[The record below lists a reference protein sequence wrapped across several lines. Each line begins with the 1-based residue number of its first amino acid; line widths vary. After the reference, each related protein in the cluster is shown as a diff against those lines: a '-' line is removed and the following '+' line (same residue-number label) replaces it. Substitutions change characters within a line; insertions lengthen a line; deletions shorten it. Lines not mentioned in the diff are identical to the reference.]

1 MCAEKLK
8 DMTFYILLRKE
19 KQRKDGSFPIA
30 LRFRWNDRIGYIKTG
45 LCATKK
51 QVAETKEGALKLTD
65 GFLNRL
71 LTDRTALYNKIVLEM
86 GLSANSYSAPELAK
100 YITQKADE
108 ITAPKPKKLEKI
120 SLTDFAADYINKRE
134 ALNERNGLN
143 SGGSAANIKCAINS
157 LKRFAKKDNIF
168 FDDITVEFLNEYRHW
183 MLTTQGRA
191 GKGVK
196 GRGLQLYL
204 GHLNHLFREAERM
217 YNNKRERIFVIFN
230 PFEDYKIPKPPMPE
244 KRAITLEQL
253 RQIRDH
259 QPQGEREELA
269 HDMFMLSFYLI
280 GMNAVDLYTCPPIA
294 GKYITYQRSKT
305 KGRRDDK
312 AEISVLIPPEAVPLL
327 EKYAGKK
334 QLLNLRERYS
344 AISNFNAAL
353 NKGLKVLGEKIG
365 LPGLT
370 FYAARHTWATLAENS
385 VGIDKY
391 TVHKCLN
398 HVDEKMRMTDRYTK
412 TDWRPINRTNR
423 QVLDFL
429 ATGVEVSDDE

>member
-1 MCAEKLK
+1 
-8 DMTFYILLRKE
+8 MTFHILLRKE
-19 KQRKDGSFPIA
+19 KRRKDGSFPIA
-30 LRFRWNDRIGYIKTG
+30 LTFRWNGEKGYISTG

-51 QVAETKEGALKLTD
+51 QVVETKDGALKLTD
-65 GFLNRL
+65 SFLNRL
-71 LTDRTALYNKIVLEM
+71 LNDRMGIYNTIVLEM
-86 GLSANSYSAPELAK
+86 GLSANSYRAPELAK
-100 YITQKADE
+100 YIIQKANE
-108 ITAPKPKKLEKI
+108 ITAPKPKEPEKI
-120 SLTDFAADYINKRE
+120 SLTDFAAEYVSRRE

-143 SGGSAANIKCAINS
+143 SGGSATNIKCAINS
-157 LKRFAKKDNIF
+157 LKRFAKKDNIL
-168 FDDITVEFLNEYRHW
+168 FDDITVEFLNDYSHW

-204 GHLNHLFREAERM
+204 GHLNHLFRLAERV
-217 YNNKRERIFVIFN
+217 YNNKREHLFVIFN
-230 PFEDYKIPKPPMPE
+230 PFEDYKIPRPPMPN
-244 KRAITLEQL
+244 KRAVTLEQL

-259 QPQGEREELA
+259 KPQGEREELA

-280 GMNAVDLYTCPPIA
+280 GMNAVDLYTCPPAA
-294 GKYITYQRSKT
+294 GKYITYCRSKT
-305 KGRRDDK
+305 KSRRDDK

-327 EKYAGKK
+327 EKYAGKGR
-334 QLLNLRERYS
+334 LLNVHERY
-344 AISNFNAAL
+344 AVANNFNAAL
-353 NKGLKVLGEKIG
+353 NKGLKAIG
-365 LPGLT
+365 NEIGIPNLT

-412 TDWRPINRTNR
+412 TDWRPINRANR

-429 ATGVEVSDDE
+429 ATGVEMEEE